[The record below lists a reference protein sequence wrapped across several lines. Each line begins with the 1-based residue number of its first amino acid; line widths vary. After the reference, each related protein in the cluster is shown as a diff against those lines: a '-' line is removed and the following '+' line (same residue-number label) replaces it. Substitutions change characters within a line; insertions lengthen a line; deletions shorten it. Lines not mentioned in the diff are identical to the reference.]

1 MKRTIPARITR
12 SSLNMFLGCFCLFC
26 LFLADLIVFSSFFGV
41 PCCCYTTS
49 TVIESQWLFIVIRY
63 IFSASRDERVGSE
76 WAVSGC
82 AAGWGQLRN
91 CCLLGGHKEQHLRQP
106 RTRTRN
112 HAPPAFLY
120 YVLKIDNQF
129 LVRRFFD
136 KYAFTAQKLRT
147 NKRFLEIST
156 SKSCFRLFGDLKFTD

>member
-1 MKRTIPARITR
+1 MATHGRMQETPNRRLCCALLSVKELLKHNGCP
-12 SSLNMFLGCFCLFC
+12 LG
-26 LFLADLIVFSSFFGV
+26 
-41 PCCCYTTS
+41 
-49 TVIESQWLFIVIRY
+49 R
-63 IFSASRDERVGSE
+63 
-76 WAVSGC
+76 
-82 AAGWGQLRN
+82 LRN
-91 CCLLGGHKEQHLRQP
+91 CCLPGGQQEQHRQCCLICCLLGGQQEQHLRQP
-106 RTRTRN
+106 RTRN

-156 SKSCFRLFGDLKFTD
+156 SKSCFRLFGDLKIYGLIRCFRKPVRKKLVYIYFGSQKLRTKTDF